1 MKANLTEYGEQ
12 VFEDI
17 KHVNENGQEY
27 WLARELQPVLEYA
40 QWRYLKEAIDRA
52 KEACKNSG
60 QPVEDHFADVRKMV
74 AIGSGASR
82 PVEDMQLSRYACY
95 LIVMNGDP
103 RKQIIALGQTYFAGK
118 KREAD

>member
-1 MKANLTEYGEQ
+1 MGVGGGKRMKADLTKYGEQ

-60 QPVEDHFADVRKMV
+60 GLFCEKNS
-74 AIGSGASR
+74 I
-82 PVEDMQLSRYACY
+82 
-95 LIVMNGDP
+95 
-103 RKQIIALGQTYFAGK
+103 
-118 KREAD
+118 